1 MRKKIRTI
9 VSRKVAGTLS
19 LAVACVASSFALGMH
34 SAGNVQPVTLIEA
47 GSSQQRGDINGDGIV
62 DLADVALILEISQ
75 GYAEA
80 TVDQV
85 KADPNEDGAL
95 TVDDAIAVI
104 SLIESR

>member
-1 MRKKIRTI
+1 MRKKIHSI
-9 VSRKVAGTLS
+9 ISRKMAGTLS
-19 LAVACVASSFALGMH
+19 LTIACVVSSFALGMH

-47 GSSQQRGDINGDGIV
+47 GSSQQRGDIDGDGII

-75 GYAEA
+75 GYTKA
-80 TVDQV
+80 TVDQI

-95 TVDDAIAVI
+95 TVDDALSVI